1 MSESLGESQTEWDEA
16 YYASRGLAAE
26 FVIAPNPKVA
36 KALIGMI
43 GNDELLLLGALDVPL
58 NFIEYLRAFTRTVVV
73 VDEDDEKRRRFTNH
87 FD

>member
-1 MSESLGESQTEWDEA
+1 
-16 YYASRGLAAE
+16 
-26 FVIAPNPKVA
+26 
-36 KALIGMI
+36 MI